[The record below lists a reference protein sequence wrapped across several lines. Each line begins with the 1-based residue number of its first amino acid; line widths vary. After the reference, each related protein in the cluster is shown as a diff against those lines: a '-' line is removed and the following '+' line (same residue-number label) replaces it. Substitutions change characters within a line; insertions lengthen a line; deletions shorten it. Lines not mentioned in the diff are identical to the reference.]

1 MPALYRALH
10 SKGHTAAAGHL
21 LCGISCLL
29 VYVVTPGGLAFWVL
43 MFCAAAFMGTFSS
56 AQYSML
62 GDAVDYGEWK
72 VGLRCDG
79 FLSSFTSLALK
90 TGSAIGPAL
99 GLYLINAC
107 TMCPTRCNP
116 RSHHDDEGQYLPDP
130 RDHSSGLRPP

>member
-1 MPALYRALH
+1 
-10 SKGHTAAAGHL
+10 
-21 LCGISCLL
+21 
-29 VYVVTPGGLAFWVL
+29 

-107 TMCPTRCNP
+107 HYVPNAVQPP

-130 RDHSSGLRPP
+130 PGSQLWSPPP